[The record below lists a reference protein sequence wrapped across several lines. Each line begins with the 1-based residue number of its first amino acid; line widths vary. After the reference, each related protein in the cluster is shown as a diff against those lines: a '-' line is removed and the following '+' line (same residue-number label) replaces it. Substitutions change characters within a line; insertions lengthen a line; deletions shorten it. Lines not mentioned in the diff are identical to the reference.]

1 MQESLLTHPSMVRDM
16 CPGRVLI
23 VQHQGECNKLAI
35 LLSIDSRSKEKL
47 YKVLLLVGGD
57 VSTHDDEA
65 IWVRLLGVSQLEK
78 LPYYPTSRV
87 SHAVV
92 SVKARAI
99 WQVTR
104 VQLKLETDKIIAD
117 WENRQIPRFKYLTIF
132 YPEEPEELLI
142 IYKNNVL

>member
-1 MQESLLTHPSMVRDM
+1 MQESLLTHPGMGRDM
-16 CPGRVLI
+16 IPGRVLI

-47 YKVLLLVGGD
+47 YKVLLLTAASED
-57 VSTHDDEA
+57 VATKNDDA

-87 SHAVV
+87 SHLVV
-92 SVKARAI
+92 PIKARAI

-104 VQLKLETDKIIAD
+104 VQVKVEHDKILAD
-117 WENRQIPRFKYLTIF
+117 WENRQIPRFR
-132 YPEEPEELLI
+132 
-142 IYKNNVL
+142 